1 MKILVIGNGGREHT
15 IIYKLKQS
23 PRVETIFASP
33 GNAGIL
39 DIAQKADIK
48 NPNDFEEIKNWVKNN
63 DIDITIVGPEAP
75 LVDGIVDSFEKE
87 GLKIFGPNKKAAQI
101 EGSKSFSKYIMQ
113 KYSIPTADYKEFTSY
128 NAAEDYIKN
137 SSFPLVIK
145 ADGLAAG
152 KGVLICQTETEAIDA
167 LKITMQ
173 DKKFG
178 DAGNKII
185 IEEFMEGEEASI
197 LAFTDSET
205 ILPLIPAQDHKNIFE
220 GDKGPNT
227 GGMGAY
233 APAPVATQAIQKEAY
248 EKILVP
254 MIQGLKQ
261 EGIIYK
267 GVIYAGLMITKDGPK
282 VVEFNCRFGDPEV
295 QVVLPALE
303 NDFIDII
310 DAILNNDLKS
320 QTLKWSN
327 KSFACVVLAS
337 GGYPG
342 TYEKNKLITGLDEI
356 PDDII
361 IFHAGTSKN
370 KEQYFTNGGR
380 VLDIV
385 SSGKNLQEA
394 LDKIYSAVPKIHF
407 DGVYYRK
414 DIAWKAL

>member
-23 PRVETIFASP
+23 PKVETIFASP
-33 GNAGIL
+33 GNGGIL
-39 DIAQKADIK
+39 GIAQKAEIK

-63 DIDITIVGPEAP
+63 NIDITIVGPEAP
-75 LVDGIVDSFEKE
+75 LVDGIVDSFEKD

-113 KYSIPTADYKEFTSY
+113 KYNIPTADYKEFTSY
-128 NAAEDYIKN
+128 KEAESYIKE
-137 SSFPLVIK
+137 STFPIVIK

-152 KGVLICQTETEAIDA
+152 KGVLICQTETEAMDA
-167 LKITMQ
+167 LKITML

-178 DAGNKII
+178 DSGNKII
-185 IEEFMEGEEASI
+185 IEDFMQGEEASI
-197 LAFTDSET
+197 LAFTDGET

-248 EKILVP
+248 EQILVP
-254 MIQGLKQ
+254 IIQGLKQ

-267 GVIYAGLMITKDGPK
+267 GVIYAGLMITKEGPK

-303 NDFIDII
+303 NDFVDII
-310 DAILNNDLKS
+310 EAILNNNLKS

-342 TYEKNKLITGLDEI
+342 TYEKNKLITGLDKI

-385 SSGKNLQEA
+385 SSGENLQEA
-394 LDKIYSAVPKIHF
+394 LDKIYAAIPKIHF

-414 DIAWKAL
+414 DIGWKAL

>member
-39 DIAQKADIK
+39 DIAQKAEI
-48 NPNDFEEIKNWVKNN
+48 NNQNDFEEIKNWVKKNN
-63 DIDITIVGPEAP
+63 IDITIVGPEAP
-75 LVDGIVDSFEKE
+75 LADGIVDSFEKD
-87 GLKIFGPNKKAAQI
+87 GLKIFGPNRKAAQI

-113 KYSIPTADYKEFTSY
+113 KYNIPTADYKEFTSY
-128 NAAEDYIKN
+128 KEAENYIKQ
-137 SSFPLVIK
+137 STFPIVIK

-167 LKITMQ
+167 LKITML

-178 DAGNKII
+178 DSGNKII
-185 IEEFMEGEEASI
+185 IEDFMQGEEVSI

-254 MIQGLKQ
+254 IIQGLKQ
-261 EGIIYK
+261 EGITYK

-303 NDFIDII
+303 NDFVDII
-310 DAILNNDLKS
+310 EAILNNDLKS

-356 PDDII
+356 SDDII

-385 SSGKNLQEA
+385 SYGESLQEA
-394 LDKIYSAVPKIHF
+394 LDKIYAAVPKIHF
-407 DGVYYRK
+407 DGVYYRN